1 VVSLSQ
7 NEKINKGNIEVVV
20 LFGNNLDKVV
30 NSVNK
35 IGGVFENLGFGFGI
49 VTVKAEDILKVSQLE
64 GVQYVELPK
73 VLFTSDFESN
83 KAACVPSVWDRYGLT
98 GEGTLV
104 GFIDTGIDYTH
115 PAFKDEEGNTRIEFI
130 YDLGENRKVY
140 DKAQINEA
148 LKASDPYNVVNVRD
162 PAEHGTHVAGI
173 ACAGGKIPKQNYGVA
188 FKSSIAMVKVT
199 REGFLN
205 FALSTQI
212 MRGIKFLIDK
222 ANELNKPLTINIS
235 LSTNDGAHNGT
246 SLLEQYIETICRL
259 ERVAMVI
266 AAGNDGDAAHHVGG
280 ELAEEN
286 NISLSVSDSEPSL
299 LLQLYKPLLVNLS
312 IVITNPL
319 GQKSGEIILSEGYKE
334 LNIGTDKCIIYN
346 TGPKPFD
353 ISGEITIS
361 FLATSDYIASG
372 EWKLTLKVLNKY
384 RGIYDMWL
392 PISEALSPKTKF
404 LQPNVYNTLGI
415 PATVQSAISVGSY
428 NSMTNSF
435 SSFSGRGKLYRTS
448 FIKPDLVA
456 PGEEILS
463 TVPEGGFD
471 TKSGTSMAAPHVAGV
486 CALLLEWGVVRGND
500 PFLYGDRLKYYLSKE
515 AKKNRTEI
523 IYPDPSWGY
532 GIVCA
537 YDTLELL
544 KLASVRSNE
553 MSIDNIKNE
562 FNRQKVSYALI
573 EYHGDLVN
581 AVSKIENAQVYVLDK
596 DRAVLITLDRN
607 VDDVIEELGNI
618 VIYKSIPD
626 IYTLCQVLPTKV
638 AGVGISPTEA
648 AGVGI
653 VQSSSYLSLNGS
665 GTIIGIVDTGI
676 DYLNEEFM
684 NQDGTSRIVS
694 IFDQGNNS
702 GKKVQ
707 GQPTGSEFTKEDIN
721 AAIKAKRE
729 GRDPYEIVPSRDEIG
744 HGTNMAGII
753 AARGLNPGILMGV
766 APACEIA
773 VVKLITAEE
782 SLKEEFCVYGN
793 EPAYS
798 SVAVFLGIKYLFDL
812 GVKLK
817 KPIVIFVPLG
827 SNMGPHN
834 GLAFIE
840 RYIDEISKTRGIVV
854 VVPTGNEG
862 EAATHTS
869 GVIAKEGDT
878 DSIELRID
886 KEQKNLRFEIW
897 VTKPDKM
904 SLSIVSPSGE
914 IVERIPP
921 KTTKEATEI
930 NFIYEG
936 TQMFIQYSIPEE
948 ITGDERIVVT
958 ARNIRE
964 GIWIFNIIGDL
975 ISVGIYDAWLPQR
988 EILAPGTVFIIPDNY
1003 ITLTIPSTS
1012 REAISV
1018 SYYDQTKNTIVAASG
1033 RGFTR
1038 SNDIKPDLAAGGI
1051 NAVTTA
1057 TGGGIKV
1064 ISGSSVAAAVVA
1076 GCALLILEWGII
1088 KGNDRGM
1095 YATKV
1100 KTYLIRGTSKR
1111 EGDVYPNQQW
1121 GYGTVN
1127 MRGVMDNIRGL
1138 KNIEVEEAPKTRQS
1152 DYFTGSTNRNLLIEY
1167 KGDIVSAIKRFPNT
1181 ATYIIDDKRAAISL
1195 PYEDTDR
1202 ILRLTPE
1209 VVYADPGEAYTLC
1222 AITPIEASQAILFH
1236 ENIYLPLDGTGVIIG
1251 IVDTG
1256 IDYLNEEFINED
1268 GTSKIMAI
1276 WDQTINVSEPPE
1288 GLIAGSLYT
1297 QEDINKA
1304 IQAKRKGEDPYT
1316 IVPSKDEIGHGTNMA
1331 GILAA
1336 RGVNPGFIGVAP
1348 KSNLLVVKLNAA
1360 PETFRIFGTIYGDQ
1374 IVYRSVALFLGI
1386 KFLYDF
1392 ASKLNKPIVIYV
1404 PLGTN
1409 EGSHT
1414 GESYIERYIEE
1425 ISTYSGVVVVVPTGN
1440 QGNSNTHTSGVL
1452 KSQGD
1457 IAIIELN
1464 IGKNQ
1469 KDIRLFIWISKPD
1482 KVSLSITSPTG
1493 EVIRRVPPKIK
1504 EVSDITFIYE
1514 ETRMIIEYFIPEEI
1528 TGEEK
1533 ILITA
1538 RNIKEGVWQ
1547 FKLIGDFIVV
1557 GKYDVWI
1564 LQRDLIAPDTKF
1576 FNASPYTTL
1585 TIPSTA
1591 SSAISVAFYN
1601 QNNNAIEPASGR
1613 GYTRNNIIKPDIAAG
1628 GINQITTSVGGGT
1641 QVVSGSSVAGAV
1653 VAGACALILEWGII
1667 KGNDTTMFA
1676 SKVKT
1681 YLTRGAAKRP
1691 GDVYP
1696 NPQWGYGML
1705 DVKGVFDNIR
1715 GLENIEKREIP
1726 PNKMINYFL
1735 AEDSRSIVVEY
1746 KGDIVGAIKKYPNT
1760 EAYIIDKRR
1769 ALLSL
1774 PYGESDR
1781 ILRTTPEIVYADPG
1795 SALTLCDISPVEA
1808 SETTVFHNNV
1818 YLPLSGLGVIIGIV
1832 DTGIDYLNEEFI
1844 NEDGTTRI
1852 LTIWDHTIEGGSP
1865 SAEIP
1870 IGVVYTEED
1879 INKALEIK
1887 RNGGDPYS
1895 VVPSK
1900 DDIGHGTHIAG
1911 IAAARGANPELV
1923 GAAPRCSLAIVK
1935 LRPGTKAFRE
1945 YYAIYGNEVAYIN
1958 TGVFLGLKFLNSF
1971 ASKLKKPIV
1980 LLIPLGTNMG
1990 AHNGESL
1997 TERYI
2002 NEISQFSGVVVVAPT
2017 GNQGNSDTH
2026 TTGVISN
2033 IGDTGVIEL
2042 RIGKNQKDIRIEIW
2056 VSKPD
2061 KVSLSIT
2068 SPTGEVTR
2076 KIVPKLKEVSNINFV
2091 YERTQMTIE
2100 YFIPEEITGD
2110 QKIIITARGIKEGIW
2125 QFRLIGDLIVVGK
2138 YDSWILQKELLAP
2151 DTKFLNPNK
2160 NTTLTLPA
2168 TAQKAISVAYYN
2180 QNNNSIVPQSG
2191 NGYTRNN
2198 MIKPDIAAGGINAI
2212 TTTVGGGTKVIS
2224 GSSVAAAVVA
2234 GACALIL
2241 QWGIVDGNDTT
2252 MYSSKVK
2259 TYLIRGTTRRPGDV
2273 YPNPQWGYGMLNM
2286 KGTFD
2291 NIRLLGSED
2300 YEINSDSNTE
2310 ELSDDKEYYIG
2321 SLFIRLPKS
2330 ISK

>member
-1 VVSLSQ
+1 
-7 NEKINKGNIEVVV
+7 
-20 LFGNNLDKVV
+20 
-30 NSVNK
+30 
-35 IGGVFENLGFGFGI
+35 
-49 VTVKAEDILKVSQLE
+49 
-64 GVQYVELPK
+64 
-73 VLFTSDFESN
+73 
-83 KAACVPSVWDRYGLT
+83 
-98 GEGTLV
+98 
-104 GFIDTGIDYTH
+104 
-115 PAFKDEEGNTRIEFI
+115 
-130 YDLGENRKVY
+130 
-140 DKAQINEA
+140 
-148 LKASDPYNVVNVRD
+148 
-162 PAEHGTHVAGI
+162 
-173 ACAGGKIPKQNYGVA
+173 
-188 FKSSIAMVKVT
+188 
-199 REGFLN
+199 
-205 FALSTQI
+205 
-212 MRGIKFLIDK
+212 
-222 ANELNKPLTINIS
+222 
-235 LSTNDGAHNGT
+235 
-246 SLLEQYIETICRL
+246 
-259 ERVAMVI
+259 
-266 AAGNDGDAAHHVGG
+266 
-280 ELAEEN
+280 
-286 NISLSVSDSEPSL
+286 
-299 LLQLYKPLLVNLS
+299 
-312 IVITNPL
+312 
-319 GQKSGEIILSEGYKE
+319 
-334 LNIGTDKCIIYN
+334 
-346 TGPKPFD
+346 
-353 ISGEITIS
+353 
-361 FLATSDYIASG
+361 
-372 EWKLTLKVLNKY
+372 
-384 RGIYDMWL
+384 
-392 PISEALSPKTKF
+392 
-404 LQPNVYNTLGI
+404 
-415 PATVQSAISVGSY
+415 
-428 NSMTNSF
+428 
-435 SSFSGRGKLYRTS
+435 
-448 FIKPDLVA
+448 
-456 PGEEILS
+456 
-463 TVPEGGFD
+463 
-471 TKSGTSMAAPHVAGV
+471 
-486 CALLLEWGVVRGND
+486 
-500 PFLYGDRLKYYLSKE
+500 
-515 AKKNRTEI
+515 
-523 IYPDPSWGY
+523 
-532 GIVCA
+532 
-537 YDTLELL
+537 
-544 KLASVRSNE
+544 
-553 MSIDNIKNE
+553 
-562 FNRQKVSYALI
+562 
-573 EYHGDLVN
+573 
-581 AVSKIENAQVYVLDK
+581 
-596 DRAVLITLDRN
+596 
-607 VDDVIEELGNI
+607 
-618 VIYKSIPD
+618 
-626 IYTLCQVLPTKV
+626 
-638 AGVGISPTEA
+638 
-648 AGVGI
+648 
-653 VQSSSYLSLNGS
+653 
-665 GTIIGIVDTGI
+665 
-676 DYLNEEFM
+676 
-684 NQDGTSRIVS
+684 
-694 IFDQGNNS
+694 
-702 GKKVQ
+702 
-707 GQPTGSEFTKEDIN
+707 
-721 AAIKAKRE
+721 
-729 GRDPYEIVPSRDEIG
+729 
-744 HGTNMAGII
+744 
-753 AARGLNPGILMGV
+753 
-766 APACEIA
+766 
-773 VVKLITAEE
+773 
-782 SLKEEFCVYGN
+782 
-793 EPAYS
+793 
-798 SVAVFLGIKYLFDL
+798 
-812 GVKLK
+812 
-817 KPIVIFVPLG
+817 
-827 SNMGPHN
+827 
-834 GLAFIE
+834 
-840 RYIDEISKTRGIVV
+840 
-854 VVPTGNEG
+854 
-862 EAATHTS
+862 
-869 GVIAKEGDT
+869 
-878 DSIELRID
+878 
-886 KEQKNLRFEIW
+886 
-897 VTKPDKM
+897 
-904 SLSIVSPSGE
+904 
-914 IVERIPP
+914 
-921 KTTKEATEI
+921 
-930 NFIYEG
+930 
-936 TQMFIQYSIPEE
+936 
-948 ITGDERIVVT
+948 
-958 ARNIRE
+958 
-964 GIWIFNIIGDL
+964 
-975 ISVGIYDAWLPQR
+975 
-988 EILAPGTVFIIPDNY
+988 
-1003 ITLTIPSTS
+1003 
-1012 REAISV
+1012 
-1018 SYYDQTKNTIVAASG
+1018 
-1033 RGFTR
+1033 
-1038 SNDIKPDLAAGGI
+1038 
-1051 NAVTTA
+1051 
-1057 TGGGIKV
+1057 
-1064 ISGSSVAAAVVA
+1064 
-1076 GCALLILEWGII
+1076 
-1088 KGNDRGM
+1088 
-1095 YATKV
+1095 
-1100 KTYLIRGTSKR
+1100 
-1111 EGDVYPNQQW
+1111 
-1121 GYGTVN
+1121 
-1127 MRGVMDNIRGL
+1127 
-1138 KNIEVEEAPKTRQS
+1138 
-1152 DYFTGSTNRNLLIEY
+1152 
-1167 KGDIVSAIKRFPNT
+1167 
-1181 ATYIIDDKRAAISL
+1181 
-1195 PYEDTDR
+1195 
-1202 ILRLTPE
+1202 
-1209 VVYADPGEAYTLC
+1209 
-1222 AITPIEASQAILFH
+1222 
-1236 ENIYLPLDGTGVIIG
+1236 
-1251 IVDTG
+1251 
-1256 IDYLNEEFINED
+1256 
-1268 GTSKIMAI
+1268 
-1276 WDQTINVSEPPE
+1276 
-1288 GLIAGSLYT
+1288 
-1297 QEDINKA
+1297 
-1304 IQAKRKGEDPYT
+1304 
-1316 IVPSKDEIGHGTNMA
+1316 
-1331 GILAA
+1331 
-1336 RGVNPGFIGVAP
+1336 
-1348 KSNLLVVKLNAA
+1348 
-1360 PETFRIFGTIYGDQ
+1360 
-1374 IVYRSVALFLGI
+1374 
-1386 KFLYDF
+1386 
-1392 ASKLNKPIVIYV
+1392 
-1404 PLGTN
+1404 
-1409 EGSHT
+1409 
-1414 GESYIERYIEE
+1414 
-1425 ISTYSGVVVVVPTGN
+1425 
-1440 QGNSNTHTSGVL
+1440 
-1452 KSQGD
+1452 
-1457 IAIIELN
+1457 
-1464 IGKNQ
+1464 
-1469 KDIRLFIWISKPD
+1469 
-1482 KVSLSITSPTG
+1482 
-1493 EVIRRVPPKIK
+1493 
-1504 EVSDITFIYE
+1504 
-1514 ETRMIIEYFIPEEI
+1514 
-1528 TGEEK
+1528 
-1533 ILITA
+1533 
-1538 RNIKEGVWQ
+1538 VWQ